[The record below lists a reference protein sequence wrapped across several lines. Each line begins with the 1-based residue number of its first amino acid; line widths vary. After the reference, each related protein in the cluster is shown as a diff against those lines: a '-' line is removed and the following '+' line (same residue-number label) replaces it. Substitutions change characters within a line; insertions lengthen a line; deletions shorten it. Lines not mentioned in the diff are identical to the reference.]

1 MLLTHEDIELA
12 ADAVADL
19 AEQPL
24 PLVPLGEVADR
35 AGNAES
41 PGLPLL
47 DALAE
52 LLRLPGA
59 CVHGRPQ
66 RRQLLHYRTPTRLE
80 RNRARFRGFA
90 SAGRN

>member
-1 MLLTHEDIELA
+1 MIFFTHEDVELA
-12 ADAVADL
+12 AEAVGNL

-24 PLVPLGEVADR
+24 PLVPLGEVADGP
-35 AGNAES
+35 GNAES

-66 RRQLLHYRTPTRLE
+66 RRQLLHYRTPTRHE
-80 RNRARFRGFA
+80 RDMD
-90 SAGRN
+90 

>member
-1 MLLTHEDIELA
+1 MILLTHEDVELA
-12 ADAVADL
+12 AEAVADL

-24 PLVPLGEVADR
+24 PLVPLGEVANGAR
-35 AGNAES
+35 NAES

-52 LLRLPGA
+52 LLRLSGA

-66 RRQLLHYRTPTRLE
+66 RSQLLNYRTPTRHE
-80 RNRARFRGFA
+80 RGLD
-90 SAGRN
+90 